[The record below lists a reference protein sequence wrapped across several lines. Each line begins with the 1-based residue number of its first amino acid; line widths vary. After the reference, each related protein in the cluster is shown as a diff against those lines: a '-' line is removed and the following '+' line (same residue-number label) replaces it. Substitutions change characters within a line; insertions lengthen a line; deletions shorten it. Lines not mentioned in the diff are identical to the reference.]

1 MPNWVTNKVS
11 APKEVLQSLIN
22 TEGRIDFNT
31 LISFGG
37 AFPWAGIDCAAEMCA
52 EVIAGQ
58 PLDDN
63 PLIASLQQ
71 SNRQGANVMKLSDEQ
86 FEQFVQMLRNKRL
99 TGHFHTLDF
108 ANANWGTKWNACDQQ
123 IDLEGGKLSFD
134 TAWSCPEPVLK
145 ALSAKHPEA
154 DIHVLYADEDIGS
167 NCGILNFK
175 GGAAVARDE
184 SAGWNKMSEA
194 DQQKWHAFACEV
206 KGYEPEPDE
215 D

>member
-22 TEGRIDFNT
+22 AEGRIDFNT
-31 LISFGG
+31 LITFAGS
-37 AFPWAGIDCAAEMCA
+37 FPWNGIDCAAEKCA
-52 EVIAGQ
+52 EVITSQ
-58 PLDDN
+58 PLDEN

-71 SNRQGANVMKLSDEQ
+71 SNRQGANALRLSDEQ

-108 ANANWGTKWNACDQQ
+108 ANANWGTKWNACDQDP
-123 IDLEGGKLSFD
+123 DLEAGTLKFD

-154 DIHVLYADEDIGS
+154 EICVVYADEDIGS
-167 NCGILNFK
+167 NCGTLKLK
-175 GGAAVARDE
+175 GGEFVSRDE
-184 SAGWNKMSEA
+184 SQGWNKMSKAE
-194 DQQKWHAFACEV
+194 QEKWQAFAYEV
-206 KGYEPEPDE
+206 KGWEPEPD
-215 D
+215 DD